1 MIVMTVIMIFSWL
14 TLNIDDD
21 GGDDIGD
28 GDDGLQLGHLLVLI
42 CGHCYELALLDNVT
56 INNQFA
62 IGKVGLVD

>member
-28 GDDGLQLGHLLVLI
+28 GGGQGD
-42 CGHCYELALLDNVT
+42 
-56 INNQFA
+56 INSGAPSQADFILNYF
-62 IGKVGLVD
+62 L